1 MLSKISKESKI
12 ENYLPIFLNMEE
24 KDILIVGGGELAFEL
39 VLYILENSPNSNVTI
54 VTEKLN
60 DKIEELKDV
69 CENLSSSKKSFEK
82 SDLDKQEIV
91 FITIKDH
98 ILTKEIS
105 TEAKNRGVLVNAP
118 LLPELNDF
126 DVKFNEYYDKPTDIH
141 RYSED
146 KWKRIAFTSIGL
158 FFVLII
164 GYVVSLFISFDE
176 LKIGMQTLGNDIDD
190 RFYWMILVGFIAQL
204 IDGLLG
210 MGYGLSATAALLSVG
225 IPLPAI
231 SGSIHTAE
239 MFSSGVSGFSHYKF
253 GNVNKKLLRLLI
265 IPGVIGAVS
274 GAMLLS
280 KLGEEYADYIKPM
293 LAVYTLLLGVRILY
307 RVFRKKNKKPKK
319 LKRVGWLAFSGGF
332 LDSFGGGGWGPLVTS
347 TLISKGKTPRFVI
360 GTVSLAEF
368 FITLSSALTFFAFL
382 GLSHWPAILGL
393 IIGGMLAAPIA
404 ARLAG
409 KLPMKIMFTCVGVLV
424 ILWSI
429 RILVKTLI

>member
-82 SDLDKQEIV
+82 SDLDRQEIV